1 MSAKAALL
9 GAIAG
14 RNRGLLAKDADKVAL
29 LGAIERLEDA
39 NPTPAPLQ
47 RPDLLDGDWRL
58 LYTTSKELLGLDR
71 VPLLQP
77 GQIYQCV
84 RAAEQQ
90 IVNIAEIVGVPFLEG
105 LVTVVASFEIV
116 SPKRANV
123 RFARAVFGLQ
133 RLLQYEGAAGLVDR
147 IASGQK
153 LPPLDFDLGDRRSQ
167 GWLEITYLDAD
178 LRVGRG
184 NQGSIF
190 VLAKA

>member
-14 RNRGLLAKDADKVAL
+14 RNRGLLAREVDKVAL

-58 LYTTSKELLGLDR
+58 LYTTSKDLLGLDR
-71 VPLLQP
+71 LPFIQP

-84 RAAEQQ
+84 RAADRQ
-90 IVNIAEIVGVPFLEG
+90 IANIAEIVGVPFLEG
-105 LVTVVASFEIV
+105 LVAVVASFEIA

-123 RFARAVFGLQ
+123 RFERSVFGLQ
-133 RLLQYEGAAGLVDR
+133 RFLKYEGAAAFVDR
-147 IASGQK
+147 LASGQK
-153 LPPLDFDLGDRRSQ
+153 LPPLDFEIGDRDRQ
-167 GWLEITYLDAD
+167 GWLEITYLDTD
-178 LRVGRG
+178 LRIGRG
-184 NQGSIF
+184 NGGSIF
-190 VLAKA
+190 VLSKA